1 MAVIIHQSREADMTT
16 GGVYT
21 EYLMESGETSS
32 DLPTDC
38 RAGSLAYD
46 LPTNT
51 LYMFAASGAW
61 GEVGA

>member
-1 MAVIIHQSREADMTT
+1 MAVTIYQSREADLTT

-32 DLPTDC
+32 DLPTTC

-46 LPTNT
+46 RASNT
-51 LYMFAASGAW
+51 LYMFDASGAW